1 LSTVTCIFEDKKYSN
16 FFPLSLSQPLFDLR
30 LGCGTLRSRL
40 LDDMPRGRNSLIC
53 REYIAAVL
61 RQASGTTAVNEPA
74 AGATLFI
81 NGRLL
86 CMGDERQRLLDRL
99 EEDTVAVKGGF
110 VVAARLNKAASADFA
125 DYLIRR
131 VSDESVDDVCAA
143 LLEAGRGGAEA
154 GSTPAKRRRPS
165 RSSSATKGTYED
177 AHAVG
182 QDSLEEKLPLEL
194 ESLIEKAGLRRV
206 DVPEA
211 RLLSFPW
218 QLIEF
223 NAAAIAD
230 DFARSPVR
238 GQAEDCVVYSG
249 VQIVNP
255 DQVVIGEKA
264 VIRAGAVLDA
274 SDGPIVIADRA
285 VVMPNAT
292 IVGPVCVGQD
302 SIVKTGAKILPG
314 TSIGP
319 VCKVGGEV
327 EETIFGAYS
336 NKQHD
341 GFLGHSYL
349 GEWVNIGA
357 ASNNSDLK
365 NNYSPVRM
373 WCAGSERETG
383 RQFLGLLM
391 GDHTKTGIN
400 TLFNTG
406 TVVGFNCNVF
416 SSELPGKFVPSF
428 SWGHGASMSLYELEK
443 AMQTASAV
451 MERRKVKFTAA
462 HRALFERIFKLRERT
477 GGNI

>member
-1 LSTVTCIFEDKKYSN
+1 MSTVICIFEDKKYSN

-40 LDDMPRGRNSLIC
+40 LDGMPKARLALIC
-53 REYIAAVL
+53 REYLADVMRLSAGAA
-61 RQASGTTAVNEPA
+61 TVNEPVT
-74 AGATLFI
+74 GATLFL

-86 CMGDERQRLLDRL
+86 CTGDERARLLDRL

-110 VVAARLNKAASADFA
+110 VVAARLNKAASAEFSA
-125 DYLIRR
+125 YLLRR
-131 VSDESVDDVCAA
+131 VADETLDDVCDAF
-143 LLEAGRGGAEA
+143 LEAGKTEPGAA
-154 GSTPAKRRRPS
+154 TGRRRKASRSATPA
-165 RSSSATKGTYED
+165 KGTYED
-177 AHAVG
+177 DSVLG
-182 QDSLEEKLPLEL
+182 QDSMEEKLSREL
-194 ESLIEKAGLRRV
+194 EGMIEKLGLRRI
-206 DVPEA
+206 DLPEA

-223 NAAAIAD
+223 NPDVIVD
-230 DFARSPVR
+230 DFERSPVR

-264 VIRAGAVLDA
+264 VIRAGVVLDA
-274 SDGPIVIADRA
+274 TDGPIVIAEHA
-285 VVMPNAT
+285 TVMPNAT
-292 IVGPVCVGQD
+292 VVGPVSIGPGA
-302 SIVKTGAKILPG
+302 IVKAGAKILAG
-314 TSIGP
+314 TSIGS

-327 EETIFGAYS
+327 EETIFAAYS

-341 GFLGHSYL
+341 GFLGHSYI

-383 RQFLGLLM
+383 RQFMGVLM

-406 TVVGFNCNVF
+406 TVVGFNCNIF
-416 SSELPGKFVPSF
+416 SSEMPAKFVPSY
-428 SWGHGASMSLYELEK
+428 SWGHGQSLTRYELDK
-443 AMQTASAV
+443 AMQTASIV
-451 MERRKVKFTAA
+451 MERRDVRFTPA
-462 HRALFERIFKLRERT
+462 HRALFEKIFLLSERT
-477 GGNI
+477 NGNI

>member
-1 LSTVTCIFEDKKYSN
+1 MSTVICIFEDKKYSN
-16 FFPLSLSQPLFDLR
+16 FFPLSLGQPLFDLR

-40 LDDMPRGRNSLIC
+40 IEGMPRARLSLIC
-53 REYIAAVL
+53 REYLAGVV
-61 RQASGTTAVNEPA
+61 RASAGPATVNEPV

-86 CMGDERQRLLDRL
+86 CTGEERTRLLERVQ
-99 EEDTVAVKGGF
+99 EDTVAVKGGF
-110 VVAARLNKAASADFA
+110 VVAARLNKAVSADFA
-125 DYLIRR
+125 DYLRRR
-131 VSDESVDDVCAA
+131 VADESLEDVCAA
-143 LLEAGRGGAEA
+143 LREA
-154 GSTPAKRRRPS
+154 GSASTGETAPPRRRKAS
-165 RSSSATKGTYED
+165 RASSPGKGTYED
-177 AHAVG
+177 AHALG
-182 QDSLEEKLPLEL
+182 QDSLEEKLSLEL
-194 ESLIEKAGLRRV
+194 EGIIEKAGLRRI

-223 NAAAIAD
+223 NADVIAD

-238 GQAEDCVVYSG
+238 GQAEDCVVYPG

-255 DQVVIGEKA
+255 DQVVIGEKV

-274 SDGPIVIADRA
+274 SEGPIVIADRA

-292 IVGPVCVGQD
+292 IVGPVAVGPD
-302 SIVKTGAKILPG
+302 SIVKAGAKILTG

-327 EETIFGAYS
+327 EETIFAAYS

-341 GFLGHSYL
+341 GFLGHSYI

-373 WCAGSERETG
+373 WCAGTERETG

-406 TVVGFNCNVF
+406 TVVGFNCNIF
-416 SSELPGKFVPSF
+416 SSEMPGKFVPSF
-428 SWGHGASMSLYELEK
+428 SWGHGQSMIRYELEK
-443 AMQTASAV
+443 AMQTASVV
-451 MERRKVKFTAA
+451 MERRRVKFTAE
-462 HRALFERIFKLRERT
+462 HRAVFEKIFEIRERT
-477 GGNI
+477 NGNV